1 MPGGAA
7 EVADI
12 DETVVPDGKLA
23 TRVHRAGE
31 RNEIAR
37 GSLPKVQQAHHTD
50 ESKGLED
57 PQNVPH
63 RVRTTNIGHNNGVE
77 VGGDVAGTRHDI
89 EVKNSLG
96 NHLNVLSG
104 HSSLPSIGINANA
117 AARGPETVRTAR
129 KKNRNTHI
137 VQGQDNV

>member
-1 MPGGAA
+1 MNRQRTSQCRSSRTSHGNPPDASSVPGGAA

-23 TRVHRAGE
+23 TRVRRAGE

-63 RVRTTNIGHNNGVE
+63 RVRTTNIGHNDGVE
-77 VGGDVAGTRHDI
+77 VGGDVAGTRRDI
-89 EVKNSLG
+89 EVK
-96 NHLNVLSG
+96 
-104 HSSLPSIGINANA
+104 
-117 AARGPETVRTAR
+117 
-129 KKNRNTHI
+129 K
-137 VQGQDNV
+137 